1 MKRDY
6 ENSRKLLQEVF
17 GNCIDTNKE
26 LEVKDEI
33 MKNIL
38 EEYKDK
44 ELNISLYV
52 KDNSVSDWLPKEHFS
67 KIYYEELKYIKEQY
81 GLSSA
86 EKNLLLSLSPYL
98 MWETNLLVD
107 EYTGEPLSQGELIE
121 KLEINKTT
129 LIRNIKGLY
138 EKKLLCPFT
147 YKRKK
152 YYLINPYIMYNGKR
166 IDKFIVKIFKVIGY
180 INRTDYEADKRNNN

>member
-1 MKRDY
+1 MKKNYNNAR
-6 ENSRKLLQEVF
+6 ELLQEVF
-17 GNCIDTNKE
+17 GNYINSNKE

-38 EEYKDK
+38 SEYGD
-44 ELNISLYV
+44 EGLNISLFV
-52 KDNSVSDWLPKEHFS
+52 KDCSISNWLPSEHFS
-67 KIYYEELKYIKEQY
+67 KIYYDELKYVKDQY

-86 EKNLLLSLSPYL
+86 EKNLLLSLAPYL

-107 EYTGEPLSQGELIE
+107 EDSGQPLSQNELVD

-129 LIRNIKGLY
+129 MIRNVKGLY

-147 YKRKK
+147 YKKKK
-152 YYLINPYIMYNGKR
+152 YFMINPYIMYNGKR
-166 IDKFIVKIFKVIGY
+166 IDKFIVDVFKLMGY
-180 INRTDYEADKRNNN
+180 INRTTFESDKKNNG